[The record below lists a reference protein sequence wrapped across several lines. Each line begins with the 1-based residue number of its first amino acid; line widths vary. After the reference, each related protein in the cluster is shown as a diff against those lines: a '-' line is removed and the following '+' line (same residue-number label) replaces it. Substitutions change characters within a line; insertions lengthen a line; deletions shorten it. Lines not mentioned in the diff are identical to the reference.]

1 MNPKFSID
9 LPKVKLLNGHLLTL
23 CMYMSLLHVSYTG
36 VFERKVFEL
45 YEVFC

>member
-23 CMYMSLLHVSYTG
+23 CMYEFTACKLQMCLREKYLSYM
-36 VFERKVFEL
+36 
-45 YEVFC
+45 